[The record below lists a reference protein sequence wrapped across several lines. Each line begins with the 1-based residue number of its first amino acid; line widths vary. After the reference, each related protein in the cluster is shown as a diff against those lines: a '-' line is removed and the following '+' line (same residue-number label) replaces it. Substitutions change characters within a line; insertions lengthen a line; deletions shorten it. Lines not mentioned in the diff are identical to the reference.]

1 MNVLYAYADSSFT
14 APYSHGGH
22 TLLLNGGAI
31 INTSKKHPTIDISST
46 AAEFAELFFCAMD
59 IKRMRNFLEEIGM
72 CVTEPTLCYQDNQP
86 AIKIA
91 EGTKTAGAASTKAM
105 NIRYSK
111 VQEMIQDDQELQVK
125 WLATADMVAD
135 LNSKAL
141 GRKAFEYLRD
151 ILTGYALV
159 RMRFPKYFNERHG
172 DKCQLWIVRLRA
184 ITETLRK

>member
-1 MNVLYAYADSSFT
+1 MGGTHCMPMRTVVSLLRTAMGGTHCSFT

-46 AAEFAELFFCAMD
+46 AAEFADLFFGAMD

-72 CVTEPTLCYQDNQP
+72 CVTEPTLCYKGNQP
-86 AIKIA
+86 AIKVA
-91 EGTKTAGAASTKAM
+91 EGTKTAGSASTKAM

-111 VQEMIQDDQELQVK
+111 VQDMIQGDQERQVK
-125 WLATADMVAD
+125 WLATAGMVTD

-141 GRKAFEYLRD
+141 GRRAFEYLSD
-151 ILTGYALV
+151 VL
-159 RMRFPKYFNERHG
+159 E
-172 DKCQLWIVRLRA
+172 C
-184 ITETLRK
+184 